1 MKKVLLALLLIV
13 LSLTLVA
20 ATVVYVNSS
29 GASLYVEGKL
39 LQNGETISYDEFVY
53 VDGLTVSTVTTY
65 PEVVLASTDVTV
77 ATNTT
82 ILVNFTELS
91 DVEIIAKPASVTW
104 YMYFNHTGTNPIK
117 LTADTAYSEVFNTAM
132 FNKVYFKV
140 TGTSTSNL
148 VLTILKK

>member
-20 ATVVYVNSS
+20 ATIVYVNSS
-29 GASLYVEGKL
+29 GASLYVDGKL

-65 PEVVLASTDVTV
+65 PNIVLASTDVTV
-77 ATNTT
+77 ATDTT
-82 ILVNFTELS
+82 ILVSFTELT

-117 LTADTAYSEVFNTAM
+117 LPADVSYSETFNTSM
-132 FNKVYFKV
+132 FDKVYFKV